1 MWVGQKNIDKNM
13 HKEGIWGRLSSIRLK
28 GSFTIE
34 AALVMPISIFVIT
47 AVICFSMWERDMV
60 ATQARMIESIQ
71 VYRSM
76 SLEDAEEL
84 LDDMESS
91 TLYSV
96 VWASE
101 PYEEQGKIGVTAAG
115 RSYGIFENIRL
126 HFSGNIKRGFCDPA
140 SFLRK
145 CGLIQTLVKG
155 R

>member
-1 MWVGQKNIDKNM
+1 LTGK
-13 HKEGIWGRLSSIRLK
+13 KEASSWIFDARLS

-34 AALVMPISIFVIT
+34 AAFVMPIVIFTIL
-47 AVICFSMWERDMV
+47 AVICFSIWERDVV

-71 VYRSM
+71 AYQ
-76 SLEDAEEL
+76 SLSLDDAERL
-84 LDDMESS
+84 LGDMERS

-96 VWASE
+96 IWASE
-101 PYEEQGKIGVTAAG
+101 PYKEQGKVGVTAAG
-115 RSYGIFENIRL
+115 RSYGIFDKVRL

-155 R
+155 

>member
-1 MWVGQKNIDKNM
+1 LTGK
-13 HKEGIWGRLSSIRLK
+13 KEASSWIFDARLK

-34 AALVMPISIFVIT
+34 AAFVMPIVIFTIL
-47 AVICFSMWERDMV
+47 AVICFSMWERDVV

-71 VYRSM
+71 AYQ
-76 SLEDAEEL
+76 SLSLDDAERL
-84 LDDMESS
+84 LGDMERS

-96 VWASE
+96 IWASE
-101 PYEEQGKIGVTAAG
+101 PYKEQGKVGVTAAG
-115 RSYGIFENIRL
+115 RSYGIFDKVRL

-155 R
+155 